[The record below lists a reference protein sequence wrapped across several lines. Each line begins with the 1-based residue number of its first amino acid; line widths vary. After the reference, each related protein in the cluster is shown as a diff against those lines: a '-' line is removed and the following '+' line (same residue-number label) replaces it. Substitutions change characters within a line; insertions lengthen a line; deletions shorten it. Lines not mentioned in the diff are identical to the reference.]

1 MEAHISNP
9 PPVQVAVC
17 IPALSR
23 VAIEAIEPQIDA
35 GRFAIKRILGEK
47 VVVEADI
54 FADGHEV
61 LAAALLY
68 KPSTEQAWQEA
79 PMRFVDN
86 DRWRGE
92 FTVTKLETFL
102 YTIQAWVDAFQTWAR
117 DLLKKYDAGQD
128 VSVDLLIGAGLVL
141 SAAKRARGADAKK
154 LSDFASQFDQLSS
167 RTGKDKGQPVASI
180 VRSAELAE
188 LMSRCPD
195 RAAATTHPTEFPVI
209 VDREK
214 ARFSS
219 WYELFPR
226 SCTSDA
232 NRHGTF
238 LDCIGR
244 LDYVAGMGFDVLYLP
259 PIHPIGQKGRKGKNN
274 TFPPAPDDTGS
285 PWAIGSAEGG
295 HKSIHP
301 QLGTLADFKRLQ
313 SEASQRGLELAID
326 IAFQCSPDH
335 PYVQEHEEWFRHR
348 PDGSIQYAENPPK
361 KYEDIYPLYFE
372 NDHARSLCD
381 ELKSV
386 VVYWCRQ
393 GIRIF
398 RVDNPHTKPFPMWEW
413 LIREVRREYGDAIF
427 LAEAFTRPKV
437 MYRLAKLGFDQSYT
451 YFAWKN
457 TKAQLT
463 QYFTELA
470 QSPVREFFHG
480 NLWPN
485 TPDILTEYLQDGG
498 RPAFMSRFV
507 LAATLGANYGI
518 YGPAF
523 ELCENRPVER
533 GSEEYGDSEKY
544 QIRVWPVDRAYSL
557 EWLIGRVNRA
567 RRENPA
573 LRSDGSLRFHPL
585 DNDQMIAYSKMTE
598 DRSNIIVA
606 IVNLDFRY
614 KQAGWVQLPLE
625 EFGID
630 PRQPFEVH
638 DLLTDARY
646 HWQGPRNYVELNP
659 SEIPAHVFK
668 LR

>member
-1 MEAHISNP
+1 MEAHISSP
-9 PPVQVAVC
+9 PQAPVAVST
-17 IPALSR
+17 PALRR
-23 VAIEAIEPQIDA
+23 VIIEAIQPQVDH
-35 GRFAIKRILGEK
+35 GRFAIKRTVGQK

-54 FADGHEV
+54 FVDGHEI

-86 DRWRGE
+86 DHWRGE
-92 FTVTKLETFL
+92 FTVTKLDTFL
-102 YTIQAWVDAFQTWAR
+102 YTVRAWVDSFQTWAR
-117 DLLKKYDAGQD
+117 DFLKKYDAGQD
-128 VSVDLLIGAGLVL
+128 VSVDLLIGAELVQ
-141 SAAKRARGADAKK
+141 AAGKRAGGSDAKS
-154 LSDFASQFDQLSS
+154 LSEFASQLAQPSL
-167 RTGKDKGQPVASI
+167 RTGDDKEPPVVSVI
-180 VRSAELAE
+180 GGVELRD
-188 LMSRCPD
+188 LMLRYPD
-195 RAAATTHPTEFPVI
+195 RSAATTYPMEFRAI

-226 SCTSDA
+226 SCTDDPGH
-232 NRHGTF
+232 HGTF

-274 TFPPAPDDTGS
+274 TFPPSADDTGS

-301 QLGTLADFKRLQ
+301 QLGTLADFKHLQ
-313 SEASQRGLELAID
+313 AEAAQRGLELAID
-326 IAFQCSPDH
+326 VAFQCSPDH
-335 PYVQEHEEWFRHR
+335 PYVKEHEEWFRHR

-372 NDHARSLCD
+372 NEHVRALCD

-386 VVYWCRQ
+386 VIYWCRQ

-398 RVDNPHTKPFPMWEW
+398 RVDNPHTKPFPVWEW
-413 LIREVRREYGDAIF
+413 LIGEVRREYPDSIF

-437 MYRLAKLGFDQSYT
+437 MYRLAKVGFDQSYT

-457 TKAQLT
+457 TKAELT

-470 QSPVREFFHG
+470 QSPVREFFRG

-485 TPDILTEYLQDGG
+485 TPDILTEHLQDGG
-498 RPAFMSRFV
+498 APAFMSRLV
-507 LAATLGANYGI
+507 LAGTLGANYGI

-523 ELCENRPVER
+523 ELCENRPVKR
-533 GSEEYGDSEKY
+533 GSEEYWDSEKY
-544 QIRVWPVDRAYSL
+544 QIRVWPIGHAYNLS
-557 EWLIGRVNRA
+557 WLIGRVNQA

-573 LRSDGSLRFHPL
+573 LQSDESLTFHPL
-585 DNDQMIAYSKMTE
+585 DNDQMIAYSKKTD
-598 DRSNIIVA
+598 DRSNIIVV
-606 IVNLDFRY
+606 IVNLDFRFR
-614 KQAGWVQLPLE
+614 QSGWVQLPLE
-625 EFGID
+625 EFGMD

-638 DLLTDARY
+638 DLLTDARF

-659 SEIPAHVFK
+659 SQIPAHILK